1 VVQILTCLAKIFT
14 GPGGPTTKKLNYI
27 NELFKI
33 VIVYIVFDA
42 CNLKVMTPNFTIL
55 DSRLDATA
63 KMSSLTNIN

>member
-1 VVQILTCLAKIFT
+1 LPKFSLA
-14 GPGGPTTKKLNYI
+14 PAAPPQKKLNYI

-42 CNLKVMTPNFTIL
+42 YNLKVMTPNFTIL